1 MTTVYEADDN
11 VLFGPE
17 TDDEDE
23 QNKMDHEVDDVDDD
37 EEEEEES
44 VGNERARPAKR
55 PRSELNK
62 NKILKKML
70 ESAQKTGKQV
80 ESRFQTGQRSWCEKQ
95 EPLEPRVSKKKKIK
109 LPNRIEHCTEAILV
123 NDDDLEKREK
133 RADEC
138 KIKREIGVRE
148 TRFYPFYT
156 GACSN
161 TQEFYSNRT
170 DLACMWC
177 TEAFDCVP
185 IAKPHAYSNSKG
197 AFYVGGQF
205 CSFQCLLADAKVRGK
220 RPLACHMMKS
230 VYGISF
236 KEMMQIRDAP
246 SPLVLEKFG
255 GVMSI
260 KAYRETCKLKK
271 SKIKTLALP
280 FIPFCAGME
289 EVTSMTTTIY
299 EYGNEERVKRVVNAS
314 IVMSQ
319 PIPISHQRSSGLSMQ
334 RTKLAQM
341 PTLKQQIAQAEN
353 TLRLE
358 RSAATKAKGKGKKTL
373 MDFMKIK

>member
-1 MTTVYEADDN
+1 MTTTYEADDN

-23 QNKMDHEVDDVDDD
+23 QNKMDHEVDDVDD
-37 EEEEEES
+37 EEDES
-44 VGNERARPAKR
+44 VEDERARPAKR
-55 PRSELNK
+55 PRSEMNK

-70 ESAQKTGKQV
+70 ESARKTGKQV
-80 ESRFQTGQRSWCEKQ
+80 EARFHNGQKSWCEKQ
-95 EPLEPRVSKKKKIK
+95 EPLAPRAPPKKKIT
-109 LPNRIEHCTEAILV
+109 LPNRMEHCTEAILV
-123 NDDDLEKREK
+123 NDDDLDKREK

-138 KIKREIGVRE
+138 KIKREVGVRE
-148 TRFYPFYT
+148 TRFYPFYV

-161 TQEFYSNRT
+161 TQEFYSKRT

-177 TEAFDCVP
+177 TEPFDCVP
-185 IAKPHAYSNSKG
+185 IAKPHSYSNSKG

-230 VYGISF
+230 VYGVSF
-236 KEMMQIRDAP
+236 GEIMQIRDAP
-246 SPLVLEKFG
+246 SPFLLEKFG

-260 KAYRETCKLKK
+260 KAYRGTCKLKK
-271 SKIKTLALP
+271 SKIKMLALP
-280 FIPFCAGME
+280 FIPFYAGME
-289 EVTSMTTTIY
+289 EVTSMKTTIY
-299 EYGNEERVKRVVNAS
+299 EYGNEERVRRVVNAS

-319 PIPISHQRSSGLSMQ
+319 PVPISNHKSTGLSMQ

-358 RSAATKAKGKGKKTL
+358 RSAAAKAKGKGKKTL